1 MEEKEKKY
9 RQGKNP
15 NSLAN
20 LEKRTSFKPGEQRAV
35 EAAYKSHEAQTE
47 VKTFRKWVK
56 YFEGKTIVVLN
67 PDGTREDVP
76 TEAAE
81 AQALVR
87 KAAAGDIKAIELLL
101 KVKGEL
107 EDKVRIDM
115 EEPGLL
121 ISFKNK
127 KKEDAGD

>member
-1 MEEKEKKY
+1 MEEKKKY
-9 RQGKNP
+9 KRGQNP
-15 NSLAN
+15 NSRAN
-20 LEKRTSFKPGEQRAV
+20 LEAGRQKFVAGDPRTAECAKLSNEVQSKDKKFKE
-35 EAAYKSHEAQTE
+35 
-47 VKTFRKWVK
+47 WVK